1 MAISTGQSAPS
12 FKGQNLTGPEFQL
25 DNVKGN
31 KPIVLI
37 FGPDMVNPVQTKQTA
52 GVYNKVRNDV
62 EMIIMSRK
70 LPSVMMAKAF
80 LAQYG
85 LKCPVVYDPKQE
97 VYKLYGVEKPVV
109 VFSIDKSGNI
119 VNVAEYDPRGMT
131 AAQLEE
137 AVAKARGTVPA
148 EGAAPAQ

>member
-1 MAISTGQSAPS
+1 MALVETGQTAPS

-31 KPIVLI
+31 KPLVII
-37 FGPDMVNPVQTKQTA
+37 FGPDQVNPVQTKATA
-52 GVYNKVRNDV
+52 GVYNKVKSDV

-70 LPSVMMAKAF
+70 LPSVAMAKAF

-109 VFSIDKSGNI
+109 IFSVDKSGNI
-119 VNVAEYDPRGMT
+119 VNVAEYDGKGMSVP
-131 AAQLEE
+131 QLEE
-137 AVAKARGTVPA
+137 AIAKAKGTVDTPA
-148 EGAAPAQ
+148 AV